1 MAMRDYENLKDI
13 TIPPEQEAIM
23 NLIMEAW
30 EECHES
36 NCKYCPD
43 RLKKFMSIVECH
55 SLKFSR
61 KLMEAGYAPVVRCK
75 DCRFCKKHP
84 TSDKTKMCTNE
95 QQWVVECYPLV
106 FDNDYCSY
114 GERKEE

>member
-1 MAMRDYENLKDI
+1 MPMRDYANLKDI

-23 NLIMEAW
+23 NIVCETW
-30 EECHES
+30 DECRES
-36 NCKYCPD
+36 ECQNCPD
-43 RLKKFMSIVECH
+43 RPKKFMSIMECF

-75 DCRFCKKHP
+75 DCKYAYINSFSAASGVALCRKL
-84 TSDKTKMCTNE
+84 SNE
-95 QQWVVECYPLV
+95 AETAIRQQ
-106 FDNDYCSY
+106 DDYCSY